1 MHGGIR
7 AGQHTCGDRGE
18 QQALPAGCG
27 PRGCARRRGGVQRN
41 AKLLPPNDHA
51 VSGRT
56 AITRFWQGAIDSGLK
71 SMKLTSVEV
80 EAHGDT
86 AYEVGKWSIP
96 GEGGKI
102 HEG

>member
-1 MHGGIR
+1 
-7 AGQHTCGDRGE
+7 
-18 QQALPAGCG
+18 
-27 PRGCARRRGGVQRN
+27 
-41 AKLLPPNDHA
+41 
-51 VSGRT
+51 
-56 AITRFWQGAIDSGLK
+56 
-71 SMKLTSVEV
+71 MKLTSVEV